1 MRNIFGA
8 SLSVM
13 LSSKKTGSRGFFPQS
28 MLARHTITTEFNL
41 NLDRTCRTPM
51 PTENIVSLLEDDL
64 GDILYHILK
73 LAVAY
78 DINMVFRKAKRE

>member
-1 MRNIFGA
+1 MRNILGA

-13 LSSKKTGSRGFFPQS
+13 LSGKKQGAEEFSRS
-28 MLARHTITTEFNL
+28 MLARHTITAEFNL

-51 PTENIVSLLEDDL
+51 PTEKIVSLLEDDL
-64 GDILYHILK
+64 GDILHHILK